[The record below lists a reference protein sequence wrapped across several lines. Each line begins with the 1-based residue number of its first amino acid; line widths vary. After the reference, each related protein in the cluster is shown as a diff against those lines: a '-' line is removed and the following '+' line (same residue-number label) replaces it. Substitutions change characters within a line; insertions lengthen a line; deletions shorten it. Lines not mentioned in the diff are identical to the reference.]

1 MMLCGYAPFE
11 GDNNKEVFKRI
22 LSQDLEFDP
31 EYWTTISEGAK
42 DLITK
47 MLKKDPK
54 ERISVND
61 ALNHR
66 WFAETRIEKSLIDK
80 SIIEKLKD
88 FKPP

>member
-11 GDNNKEVFKRI
+11 GDNNKEVFKKI

-47 MLKKDPK
+47 MLKKDPQ
-54 ERISVND
+54 ERISVNY
-61 ALNHR
+61 LNR
-66 WFAETRIEKSLIDK
+66 YGSL
-80 SIIEKLKD
+80 KLVQRKA
-88 FKPP
+88 